1 MVICSFAFLLADSL
15 IKDSTSND
23 TEKLNWKA
31 YTMSRDRKLPKTNRS
46 LLPSI
51 NYRNFISLITL
62 SLVIST
68 ATSAQYECPNSCECD
83 EATFSA
89 RCENLNEL
97 IASYSHKQH
106 KSRHN
111 FMPIKSLDLSNSKL
125 TKLTHQ
131 LEILVNITEL
141 NLSHNQL
148 TQVNKLNFAQLETLD
163 LSHNRI
169 TSAKLKKI
177 PKNVIH
183 LNLAHNEITY
193 LPVDFM
199 KLKAL
204 RSLELTG
211 NPLNCTCNTLHVRN
225 WMTYHHVRS
234 DNPILCASPVI
245 VKGQPWLQARQ
256 NEICIEPSSTTTQRS
271 KYNWD
276 NYEDDNE
283 IMMGDQ
289 PQDDE
294 PKDEDVEYDE
304 EEEKP
309 DEDSE
314 DDAPV
319 AEDEDKTESKDVF
332 ADDESAAPKEEDEET
347 PEKAVDEVSIDDDFM
362 PVNSDH
368 DHHESSTIE
377 PEAVSKHVTDLEENY
392 DEGSGGEILPL
403 TSEQPEDE
411 GDESGSGMLPIL
423 VPSKEDLSSD
433 DDATVATLGI
443 FEDNTE
449 SPVDAHSGLIGS
461 HDAETEA
468 IRKELTAEESGD
480 LKTASTDDNTGT
492 YVLLGILALCLISL
506 MVFVAMKNRQ
516 EKHRNN
522 NRYDVEKHGATELQ
536 DMDKRLLGKP
546 VDKNGNGKAP
556 EHTPLINEFPV
567 AKEDRPNAYTSFQTP
582 EINVD
587 GPKASPRENGKS
599 QQSLYENLP
608 NGNGHVEP
616 VHQSNGSLGKTPE
629 SEDELYHPAV
639 ESPTSLNVS
648 PEPPKRYSPIYTPAS
663 PRSERYSPVYS
674 PETGRV
680 KIKLTETPKPKTPIV
695 VTRSRSRAGEYV
707 NTLN

>member
-1 MVICSFAFLLADSL
+1 MP
-15 IKDSTSND
+15 
-23 TEKLNWKA
+23 
-31 YTMSRDRKLPKTNRS
+31 RDRKLPKTNSS

-51 NYRNFISLITL
+51 NYRNVITLIIL
-62 SLVIST
+62 SLVTST
-68 ATSAQYECPNSCECD
+68 ATSAQYDCPNSCECD

-89 RCENLNEL
+89 RCDDLNEL

-131 LEILVNITEL
+131 LEVLVNITEL

-169 TSAKLKKI
+169 TSAKLKKL
-177 PKNVIH
+177 PKNVVH

-234 DNPILCASPVI
+234 DNPILCTSPVI

-289 PQDDE
+289 PQDDDTQADE
-294 PKDEDVEYDE
+294 PKDDDIEYEEE
-304 EEEKP
+304 EEEKA
-309 DEDSE
+309 DETSE
-314 DDAPV
+314 DDAPAADSDAPAADDSDV
-319 AEDEDKTESKDVF
+319 PAADDGDAIAAEDEDKTESKDVF
-332 ADDESAAPKEEDEET
+332 ADDDSTAAKEEEK
-347 PEKAVDEVSIDDDFM
+347 PEKSSDDVSIENDFM
-362 PVNSDH
+362 PVQSEH
-368 DHHESSTIE
+368 DLHELSTVE

-392 DEGSGGEILPL
+392 DEGSGGVILPL

-411 GDESGSGMLPIL
+411 GDESGSGILPIL
-423 VPSKEDLSSD
+423 VPSKEDLSSED
-433 DDATVATLGI
+433 EPVATLGI

-449 SPVDAHSGLIGS
+449 SPVDAHSGLVGA

-468 IRKELTAEESGD
+468 VNKELTSQESGD

-506 MVFVAMKNRQ
+506 MIFVAMKNKQ
-516 EKHRNN
+516 EKRRNN

-546 VDKNGNGKAP
+546 ADKNGNGKAP

-567 AKEDRPNAYTSFQTP
+567 GKEDRPNNYTSLQPP

-587 GPKASPRENGKS
+587 APKPSLRENGKS
-599 QQSLYENLP
+599 QQSLYENHP
-608 NGNGHVEP
+608 NGNGHIEP

-695 VTRSRSRAGEYV
+695 VTRSRSRAGDYV
-707 NTLN
+707 NTVN

>member
-1 MVICSFAFLLADSL
+1 MP
-15 IKDSTSND
+15 
-23 TEKLNWKA
+23 
-31 YTMSRDRKLPKTNRS
+31 RDRKLPKTNSS

-51 NYRNFISLITL
+51 NYRNIISLIIL
-62 SLVIST
+62 SLVTST
-68 ATSAQYECPNSCECD
+68 ATSAQYDCPNSCECD

-89 RCENLNEL
+89 RCDNLGEL

-111 FMPIKSLDLSNSKL
+111 FMPIKLLDLSNTKL

-131 LEILVNITEL
+131 LEVLVNISEL

-169 TSAKLKKI
+169 TSAKLKKL
-177 PKNVIH
+177 PKNVVH

-199 KLKAL
+199 KLKSL
-204 RSLELTG
+204 RSLDLTG

-234 DNPILCASPVI
+234 DNPILCTSPVI

-256 NEICIEPSSTTTQRS
+256 NDICIEPSSTTTQRS
-271 KYNWD
+271 KYNWE

-289 PQDDE
+289 PQEDEQQADE
-294 PKDEDVEYDE
+294 PKDEDIEYE
-304 EEEKP
+304 EEDEEKP
-309 DEDSE
+309 DETAD
-314 DDAPV
+314 DDAPPADDDAPAAQDDAPAAEDEDKTA

-332 ADDESAAPKEEDEET
+332 ADDDSTAKDD
-347 PEKAVDEVSIDDDFM
+347 EKAAEKSSDDVSIENDFM
-362 PVNSDH
+362 PVAPEH
-368 DHHESSTIE
+368 DHEASTIE
-377 PEAVSKHVTDLEENY
+377 PEAVSKPITDLEENY
-392 DEGSGGEILPL
+392 DEGSGGVILPL

-411 GDESGSGMLPIL
+411 GEESGSGLLPIL
-423 VPSKEDLSSD
+423 QPSKEDLSSD
-433 DDATVATLGI
+433 DERPTLGI

-449 SPVDAHSGLIGS
+449 APVDAHSGLIGKP
-461 HDAETEA
+461 DAETEA
-468 IRKELTAEESGD
+468 VSNKVTSQESGD
-480 LKTASTDDNTGT
+480 LKTASTEDNTGT

-506 MVFVAMKNRQ
+506 MIFVAMKNKQ
-516 EKHRNN
+516 EKRRNN

-556 EHTPLINEFPV
+556 EHTPLINELPLG
-567 AKEDRPNAYTSFQTP
+567 KEDRPKAYTSFQPP

-587 GPKASPRENGKS
+587 APKASPRENGKS

-608 NGNGHVEP
+608 NGNGHIEP

-639 ESPTSLNVS
+639 ESPASLNVS

-680 KIKLTETPKPKTPIV
+680 KIKLAETPKPKTPIV
-695 VTRSRSRAGEYV
+695 VTRTRSRAGDYV
-707 NTLN
+707 NTIN